1 MATRPRLPAAIALWT
16 LSSMAFLFTNPCL
29 AAAAWMT
36 ESGGADMGMAS
47 AGRAAIA
54 ADATTLAANPAGM
67 AALADVGFLAAAL
80 AAAMDLE
87 LEGSGTTTGNV
98 DDRTGPMPMAAVFGT
113 HGVGRWTLG
122 MGVYSYLGLGLDFGA
137 GWAGS
142 RAVEDVRL
150 RSMNFAPAAAYRLTD
165 RLAVGGTLGAQYV
178 DMRAGL
184 AVANDAMFYGP
195 PVGLPDGHLRLT
207 GDAWALNGSL
217 GLAYQVNDDTRI
229 GLAWQSQVSHSI
241 NLELR
246 GEDLHPV
253 LDAIVQQQTARLD
266 ATVPQ
271 QLTFSVTHQVTPD
284 TLLAANAGWQQW
296 SVLGRS
302 HLQVGDSSAP
312 LFDNGLRDTWSVAL
326 GLRHRL
332 DDRWTLSAGVAY
344 DSDPAR
350 QDTMPVYFPVAEQLR
365 LAMGVDYRH
374 SPKMLV
380 RLAASVVSQGDVR
393 IAQESYP
400 VPLPGIPPVTGRVE
414 NSRIYVVGLAVDYRP

>member
-1 MATRPRLPAAIALWT
+1 
-16 LSSMAFLFTNPCL
+16 MAFLFTGPCF

-54 ADATTLAANPAGM
+54 ADATTVAANPAGM
-67 AALADVGFLAAAL
+67 AALTDDGFLVAAL
-80 AAAMDLE
+80 PAAMDLE
-87 LEGSGTTTGNV
+87 LQGSGATAGTV
-98 DDRTGPMPMAAVFGT
+98 DDRAGPMPVAALFGT
-113 HGVGRWTLG
+113 HGAGRWTLG
-122 MGVYSYLGLGLDFGA
+122 LGVYSYLGLGFDFGA
-137 GWAGS
+137 DWAGS
-142 RAVEDVRL
+142 RAIEDVRL
-150 RSMNFAPAAAYRLTD
+150 RSMNLAPAAAYRLTD
-165 RLAVGGTLGAQYV
+165 RLAVGGTLGAQYM

-184 AVANDAMFYGP
+184 GVANDAMFYGP
-195 PVGLPDGHLRLT
+195 PAGLPDGHLRLT
-207 GDAWALNGSL
+207 GSNWAVNGSL
-217 GLAYQVNDDTRI
+217 GLAFQVSDDMRI
-229 GLAWQSQVSHSI
+229 GLAWHSRVKHSVD
-241 NLELR
+241 LDMR

-266 ATVPQ
+266 LTVPQ
-271 QLTFSVTHQVTPD
+271 QLTFSVTRQVTPD

-296 SVLGRS
+296 SALGRS
-302 HLQVGDSSAP
+302 QLQLGGNAAP
-312 LFDNGLRDTWSVAL
+312 LFDDGLRDTWSAAL

-332 DDRWTLSAGVAY
+332 NDRWTIAAGIAY
-344 DSDPAR
+344 DSDPAT

-374 SPKMLV
+374 SPKLLF
-380 RLAASVVSQGDVR
+380 RLAASVINQGDVR

>member
-1 MATRPRLPAAIALWT
+1 
-16 LSSMAFLFTNPCL
+16 MAFLFTGPCL

-67 AALADVGFLAAAL
+67 AALADDGFLVAAL
-80 AAAMDLE
+80 PAAMDLE

-98 DDRTGPMPMAAVFGT
+98 DDRAGPMPMAAVFGT

-195 PVGLPDGHLRLT
+195 PIGLPDGHLRLT

-229 GLAWQSQVSHSI
+229 GLAWQSQVRHSI

-365 LAMGVDYRH
+365 LAMGLDYRH
-374 SPKMLV
+374 SPKVLI
-380 RLAASVVSQGDVR
+380 RLAASVISQGDVR